1 VVLRLNN
8 GTDVVIRRV
17 EPDDKE
23 LLAAAVRRL
32 SPRSARLRFLAP
44 KTHLTTA
51 EQRYLT
57 EIDFVDHYA
66 LLAVLDSDP
75 SRLVGVGRWVRDAE
89 DPRSAEIAFVV
100 SDELQRQGLGLALG
114 KALKLAARARG
125 IHRFTGVTLTEND
138 GALRLL
144 GHLTTSLR
152 KRVDGAT
159 YEVVADLAA

>member
-1 VVLRLNN
+1 MVLRLKN
-8 GTDVVIRRV
+8 GTDVVIRQIQ
-17 EPDDKE
+17 PDDKE

-66 LLAVLDSDP
+66 LVAVLNDDP
-75 SRLVGVGRWVRDAE
+75 RRLVGVGRWVRDAE
-89 DPRSAEIAFVV
+89 DRHSAEIAFVV
-100 SDELQRQGLGLALG
+100 SDELQRQGLGIALG
-114 KALKLAARARG
+114 RVLKLAARNRG
-125 IHRFTGVTLTEND
+125 IRRFTGVTLTEND

-144 GHLTTSLR
+144 AHLTTSLR